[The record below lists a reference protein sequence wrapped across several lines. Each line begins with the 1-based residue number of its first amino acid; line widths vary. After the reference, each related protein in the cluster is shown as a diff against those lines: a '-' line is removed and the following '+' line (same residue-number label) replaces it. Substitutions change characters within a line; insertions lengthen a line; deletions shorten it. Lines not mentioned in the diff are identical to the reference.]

1 MPHPEPALAPSTQ
14 PSNNLGDLQH
24 WASQWV
30 LEEKTYFHSH
40 LMDETAPRGRSDLFQ
55 TVRMSSNDGET
66 HQALVL
72 DLKIHD
78 RRQNPLLLLAHTPG
92 VLGSCRSTKRFSNS
106 PAILS
111 PYLSLHFLSFSALPG
126 SRRGRGPEISCE
138 RLLHST
144 FLVAEEILYSGD
156 FLLPVTS
163 VGTKGPKAEQVPEQ
177 GKELGL
183 TCPGALGTG
192 GGPSLARSN

>member
-1 MPHPEPALAPSTQ
+1 MTEGRTPVPPCPHTWS
-14 PSNNLGDLQH
+14 LGRPQ
-24 WASQWV
+24 
-30 LEEKTYFHSH
+30 EEHKTVPQF
-40 LMDETAPRGRSDLFQ
+40 
-55 TVRMSSNDGET
+55 
-66 HQALVL
+66 
-72 DLKIHD
+72 
-78 RRQNPLLLLAHTPG
+78 
-92 VLGSCRSTKRFSNS
+92 

-111 PYLSLHFLSFSALPG
+111 PYLGLHSLSFSPLPG
-126 SRRGRGPEISCE
+126 SRRGGGPEISCE

-156 FLLPVTS
+156 FLLPATS
-163 VGTKGPKAEQVPEQ
+163 RGTKGPKAEQVPEQ

>member
-1 MPHPEPALAPSTQ
+1 MTE
-14 PSNNLGDLQH
+14 
-24 WASQWV
+24 
-30 LEEKTYFHSH
+30 
-40 LMDETAPRGRSDLFQ
+40 GR
-55 TVRMSSNDGET
+55 
-66 HQALVL
+66 
-72 DLKIHD
+72 
-78 RRQNPLLLLAHTPG
+78 NPFLLAHTPG
-92 VLGSCRSTKRFSNS
+92 VLGSCRRSTKRFSNS

-111 PYLSLHFLSFSALPG
+111 PYLSLHFLSFSPLPG
-126 SRRGRGPEISCE
+126 SRRGGGPEISCE

-163 VGTKGPKAEQVPEQ
+163 VGTKGPKAEQVLEQ

-192 GGPSLARSN
+192 GGPSLA